1 MSDSKRYDLT
11 DADFS
16 QARADA
22 RDRAAYQWEN
32 PSRWHFW
39 TTYHS
44 EINPDFFDPWFE
56 SEISGPTN
64 LPSTGPGD
72 TAYKMTVNLYYCYC
86 WFKYK
91 GYNKYSFCAMM
102 ASADHESSI
111 SGGPW
116 EGYRS
121 YVNGYTNKHPYS
133 NIKEFNPESLQTENL
148 KWYTGGTF
156 PEYAGSEL
164 TWTATYTDFLGN
176 TWSLDADSGSWDCV
190 KQYPLALGRYFI
202 DGYGMRTMPEGSCQR
217 ISVAPEVWTI
227 LPQDQASLRF
237 NRSAGA
243 AYYQGDGRG
252 YGMCQWTPWTRM
264 PLTFASGYNDYHIGQ
279 YKDANKHW
287 QMNGTLHLML
297 WELQRYINGF
307 DYGGLI
313 PGGHYYGE
321 WINSRPKAAD
331 IKVSDEASGRDHAY
345 FIYPYQSNNLHNP
358 ALWYMW
364 TTNITWDQY
373 ARGDYLAATNE
384 LIEYA
389 DEYAQTHSQA
399 SRPMTSAEAEWCRRQ
414 MALGIY
420 RSAFLQVEYE
430 DYGFQEITDYI
441 MRAWNYWDQHPIAGD
456 QGWSVMDIPRPRD
469 IPYCELDMYHIE
481 FPAFFA
487 NKKRRRKHGSTILF

>member
-1 MSDSKRYDLT
+1 MSDTERYDLT

-22 RDRAAYQWEN
+22 RDRAAYQWEK

-44 EINPDFFDPWFE
+44 EINPEFFDPWFE

-64 LPSTGPGD
+64 LPSTGEGD

-102 ASADHESSI
+102 ASAVHESHI

-116 EGYRS
+116 EGYLK
-121 YVNGYTNKHPYS
+121 YGAGYTNKHPYS
-133 NIKEFNPESLQTENL
+133 NIKEFNPESLQTSNL

-156 PEYAGSEL
+156 PEFSGSEL
-164 TWTATYTDFLGN
+164 TWTATYTDFRN
-176 TWSLDADSGSWDCV
+176 HTWRLTADAGTWDCV
-190 KQYPLALGRYFI
+190 KQYPIALGRYFI
-202 DGYGMRTMPEGSCQR
+202 EGYGKRTMPEGSCQR
-217 ISVAPEVWTI
+217 ISVDPEVWTI
-227 LPQDQASLRF
+227 LPDDQASLRF
-237 NRSAGA
+237 NQSDSA

-252 YGMCQWTPWTRM
+252 YGICQWTPWTNLPRT
-264 PLTFASGYNDYHIGQ
+264 LEAGYDDYHIGQ
-279 YKDANKHW
+279 YRDAAKHW
-287 QMNGTLHLML
+287 QISGTMHLMM
-297 WELQRYINGF
+297 WELERYINGF

-313 PGGHYYGE
+313 PGAYLGQ
-321 WINSRPKAAD
+321 WINSNPNAGNQDNKNPMA
-331 IKVSDEASGRDHAY
+331 AY
-345 FIYPYQSNNLHNP
+345 FMYPYDGSHLDQS
-358 ALWYMW
+358 WKWFMW
-364 TTNITWDQY
+364 TTNITWDQF
-373 ARGDYLAATNE
+373 ARDDFLAATNE

-389 DEYAQTHSQA
+389 DQYAQQHGWTSG
-399 SRPMTSAEAEWCRRQ
+399 PMTSADAEWCRRQ
-414 MALGIY
+414 MAMGIY
-420 RSAFLQVEYE
+420 RSAYIQTT
-430 DYGFQEITDYI
+430 YGDFDFPEITDYI

-481 FPAFFA
+481 FPSVLA